1 MEKFKAAMLLGG
13 VGDALGYGNVC
24 RENSAL
30 GSIQEELQKTGGL
43 DSLVLSPG
51 KWPVSDNTIM
61 HMATAEALTTDYWC
75 LDDLYRE
82 MVKRY
87 VETVEKLTEHRP
99 DPSTIEGCSQLKP
112 DNYLL
117 AWHTPFSEKGSGFGA
132 ATKAMCIGMRYWKPG
147 RLETLVEVSIEC
159 GRMTHNHPTGFL
171 GSLCTALFASY
182 AVQGKPLV
190 QWGRDMLKAVPLAE
204 EYCRKTIRHMAEYQE
219 HWFYFEAKWQF
230 YLEERKI
237 SEETENKAT
246 FPGNYDAEER
256 DKTYKKWS
264 SEGRGGRRGHDAP
277 MIAYDAL
284 LGAGNNWTEL
294 CQRAM
299 FHGGESGATGAIA
312 GCLFG
317 LLHGLAS
324 VPRGL
329 YQELEHK
336 DRLEDLG
343 TALHRLSTEENSKN
357 NKIFREKRAM
367 DSQTLKKKISRTCDE
382 AARNLL
388 NSLLL
393 YVLDREDGP
402 QKAENKATGANRPS
416 QLQDMGR
423 RPTRFQLL
431 QAKFMGTGREPHLK
445 KTREVGRLISKD
457 KQGPGKSFVNATI
470 NKLLEKSKEGAN
482 GASQRTPSS
491 EKPRWSPSSG
501 KNTVKNILKKFL
513 AAEEKEAKEKEERQK
528 PPAQRPGA
536 ARGLLP
542 RIVGRSSIL
551 SKLRERFE
559 QSGCLH
565 SEAGV
570 LPLHREGRKS
580 KSLQKK
586 KEHRPQVRVLHI
598 ATMATSCTRTPPA
611 RFLACTAEPLPA
623 LSIATI
629 VCSPQSW
636 LSHCAK
642 LSHAESR
649 RWPTGENVMS
659 SDTENLEPRGNK
671 SPGLMNKEHQEQLK
685 SSVSQAVTCVDS
697 HVGVNTDFSGM
708 PTKGQALPGYI
719 PALSPPGLDSSRDT
733 AIVEKD
739 RTAEPSTQE
748 VATGTQ
754 GVEDDIGETPE
765 ITMTVYSSEDEE
777 ERTPSGSEREPF
789 FAIQRHLPEEEA
801 VSQVPFLAPL
811 AVQAERRAQPSI
823 KSPQITVQ
831 LPVVHEMPAS
841 SGPLQHATSHED
853 NHSQVLRG
861 EERTENKETAF
872 SAVNEDRRGS
882 QAPTILSQPCGRP
895 GSPQPAAEG
904 GHQEDVR
911 DDTHADGDASQ
922 VFLIP
927 IPSKSF
933 PGGIEKN
940 HALEESRDLGECGGS
955 SEENISDLNRER
967 HLCPESQE
975 APTTS
980 HGTSSHPTVGGRYAG
995 VGTSSASGLQQGVS
1009 PTVLVSPQDCAK
1021 PESSIALSKNI
1032 QLGQK
1037 ECRGP
1042 PNNSASPPSITQENI
1057 SSDLGSNNQS
1067 ALDKQPVTSIQA
1079 SGEVAAI
1086 GTVTG
1091 LTVPQPSGTQ
1101 NPEYKIIAWSAGAQD
1116 TEHKT
1121 IPHTGDSKDAEHKT
1135 IPHTGDSK
1143 DAEHKTVPHTGD
1155 SKDAEHKTVPHTGD
1169 SKDAEHKTIP
1179 HMGDSKDAEYKTIPH
1194 TGDSKD
1200 AEHKVIPHMG
1210 YSKDADHKKLPQ
1222 TSGAQDIK
1230 HKPPSLASG
1239 AQNKAHKLKLQPHVC
1254 QDAEPN
1260 TAPHPGTSQETKHKT
1275 APRPSGTQNV
1285 EHKTTLQQDSTQG
1298 TKQVT
1303 LWPGGTQ
1310 DDEQKIT
1317 PQPRSAQD
1325 PEDKEVSLTGDT
1337 QNAKH
1342 KTTVWTGNAQNPSQ
1356 KVTSQSGGTQD
1367 TKYKIMPQADGT
1379 QDTEPKKTAWVGDGQ
1394 DGTQRPENKTMPWSA
1409 SVQDYKDKKT
1419 QKSSSHP
1426 LVSSSSLKDES
1437 RATEG
1442 SISKDTVQSHLLM
1455 AAALAVQPAEAA
1467 VSCPVPIESLPSVS
1481 SEPALRRSSS
1491 DRENKITATESIT
1504 SPRPQKSLGHSQLLP
1519 VGQQDLDRRSPE
1531 REHLCGEAHSPMH
1544 PLRPAS
1550 KGETR
1555 QVVPA
1560 YGPESPILTQKA
1572 EHKSGLQAKG
1582 LGREAKESLPTQR
1595 DMGRPQ
1601 SHLGSEVAGT
1611 GHSRLHQTGQ
1621 PDVLC
1626 VAEPHEEAW
1635 ASQDLVGNRKI
1646 PTEESPSWHRNR
1658 GQEHPLGP
1666 LGRQERSPTQGD
1678 SLQADKATPG
1688 NPREPCGLPMQK
1700 QTQSQGQASQ
1710 PVPQAWGQSE
1720 STPEE
1725 VPTAGSGGE
1734 PPSVDPILGS
1744 QQSLGVL
1751 HLPQEGQ
1758 SLAGSRTTVCSL
1770 DTADNSPWL
1779 ASNAGSQPLFQTLA
1793 QSGSPNAPRAEKDL
1807 SDHRHHRSVHFA
1819 KYRAQSFRDQKA
1831 FELSF
1836 RPTVLRASDTSEPPK

>member
-24 RENSAL
+24 RENSTL

-87 VETVEKLTEHRP
+87 IETVEKLVEHRP

-237 SEETENKAT
+237 SEETGNKAT

-357 NKIFREKRAM
+357 SKIFREKMAM

-382 AARNLL
+382 AARTLL

-393 YVLDREDGP
+393 YVLDRENGP
-402 QKAENKATGANRPS
+402 QKAEDKATRANRPS
-416 QLQDMGR
+416 QLQDVGR

-470 NKLLEKSKEGAN
+470 NKLLEKTKEGAN
-482 GASQRTPSS
+482 SGSQRTPSS

-559 QSGCLH
+559 QSGCLY

-629 VCSPQSW
+629 VCGPQSW
-636 LSHCAK
+636 LSHCTK
-642 LSHAESR
+642 LSHTESR

-659 SDTENLEPRGNK
+659 SDAENLEPRGKK
-671 SPGLMNKEHQEQLK
+671 SPGLLNEEHQEQLK

-697 HVGVNTDFSGM
+697 HVGVNMGFSGM

-733 AIVEKD
+733 AVVEKD

-841 SGPLQHATSHED
+841 PGHLQHATNHED
-853 NHSQVLRG
+853 NRSPVLRG
-861 EERTENKETAF
+861 EEGTENKEAAF
-872 SAVNEDRRGS
+872 SSVNEDRRGS
-882 QAPTILSQPCGRP
+882 QAPTILNQPCGRP
-895 GSPQPAAEG
+895 GSPQPVAEG
-904 GHQEDVR
+904 GRQEDIR
-911 DDTHADGDASQ
+911 DDTHANGDASQ
-922 VFLIP
+922 MSLIS

-933 PGGIEKN
+933 PGVIEKN

-955 SEENISDLNRER
+955 AEENISDLN
-967 HLCPESQE
+967 S
-975 APTTS
+975 
-980 HGTSSHPTVGGRYAG
+980 GRRYEG
-995 VGTSSASGLQQGVS
+995 VGTSLASGLQQGVS
-1009 PTVLVSPQDCAK
+1009 PTVLVSPQGCAK
-1021 PESSIALSKNI
+1021 PESSIAPGKNI
-1032 QLGQK
+1032 QLGQE
-1037 ECRGP
+1037 ECKGP
-1042 PNNSASPPSITQENI
+1042 LNDSASPSNVTQENV
-1057 SSDLGSNNQS
+1057 SSDLGHNNQS
-1067 ALDKQPVTSIQA
+1067 TLDKQPITSIQA
-1079 SGEVAAI
+1079 SGEVTAI

-1091 LTVPQPSGTQ
+1091 LTIPQPSGTQ
-1101 NPEYKIIAWSAGAQD
+1101 NPEYKIIAWLAGAQD

-1121 IPHTGDSKDAEHKT
+1121 IPQMGDSKDAEHKT
-1135 IPHTGDSK
+1135 IP
-1143 DAEHKTVPHTGD
+1143 
-1155 SKDAEHKTVPHTGD
+1155 
-1169 SKDAEHKTIP
+1169 
-1179 HMGDSKDAEYKTIPH
+1179 
-1194 TGDSKD
+1194 
-1200 AEHKVIPHMG
+1200 
-1210 YSKDADHKKLPQ
+1210 Q
-1222 TSGAQDIK
+1222 SGAQDIK

-1239 AQNKAHKLKLQPHVC
+1239 AQNKAHELKLQPHVC

-1303 LWPGGTQ
+1303 LWSGGTQ
-1310 DDEQKIT
+1310 DDEQKVT
-1317 PQPRSAQD
+1317 PQPCRAQD
-1325 PEDKEVSLTGDT
+1325 PEDKAVSLMDDT
-1337 QNAKH
+1337 QDAKH
-1342 KTTVWTGNAQNPSQ
+1342 KTTIWTGDAQNPSQ
-1356 KVTSQSGGTQD
+1356 KGTSQSGGTQD

-1379 QDTEPKKTAWVGDGQ
+1379 QDTAPKMTAWVGDGQ
-1394 DGTQRPENKTMPWSA
+1394 DGTQRPENKTMLWSA

-1426 LVSSSSLKDES
+1426 LVSSSSPKDGS
-1437 RATEG
+1437 GATEG

-1455 AAALAVQPAEAA
+1455 AAAPAVQPAEAV
-1467 VSCPVPIESLPSVS
+1467 VSCLVPTESLPSVS
-1481 SEPALRRSSS
+1481 SEPALRRSGS
-1491 DRENKITATESIT
+1491 DTENKITATESIT
-1504 SPRPQKSLGHSQLLP
+1504 SPRPQKNPTESLGHTQLPP
-1519 VGQQDLDRRSPE
+1519 VGQQALDRKSPE
-1531 REHLCGEAHSPMH
+1531 REHLCGEAHSPMY

-1550 KGETR
+1550 EGETR

-1560 YGPESPILTQKA
+1560 YGPEPHVLTQKA
-1572 EHKSGLQAKG
+1572 ERRSVPQAKG
-1582 LGREAKESLPTQR
+1582 LGSETKESLPTQR
-1595 DMGRPQ
+1595 DTGRPQ

-1611 GHSRLHQTGQ
+1611 GHARLYQTGQ

-1626 VAEPHEEAW
+1626 VAEPQEEAW
-1635 ASQDLVGNRKI
+1635 APRNLVGNGKM
-1646 PTEESPSWHRNR
+1646 PTEESSSWHRNR
-1658 GQEHPLGP
+1658 DREYPLGP

-1678 SLQADKATPG
+1678 NLQADEATPG

-1710 PVPQAWGQSE
+1710 PVPQGWGQPE

-1744 QQSLGVL
+1744 QQSLGAL
-1751 HLPQEGQ
+1751 HLPEEGQ

-1770 DTADNSPWL
+1770 NTADNSPWL
-1779 ASNAGSQPLFQTLA
+1779 TCNAGSQPLFQSLA

>member
-43 DSLVLSPG
+43 DRLVLSPG

-61 HMATAEALTTDYWC
+61 HIATAEALTTDYWC

-87 VETVEKLTEHRP
+87 VGTVEKLAEHRP

-190 QWGRDMLKAVPLAE
+190 EWGRDMLKAVPLAE

-299 FHGGESGATGAIA
+299 FHRGESGATGAIA

-343 TALHRLSTEENSKN
+343 TALHRLSTEENSKKS
-357 NKIFREKRAM
+357 KIFRERMTM
-367 DSQTLKKKISRTCDE
+367 DSQTLKKKISRTGDE
-382 AARNLL
+382 AARTLL

-402 QKAENKATGANRPS
+402 RKAEDKATRANCPS
-416 QLQDMGR
+416 QLQDVGR

-470 NKLLEKSKEGAN
+470 NKLLEKTKEGAN
-482 GASQRTPSS
+482 SASQRTPSS
-491 EKPRWSPSSG
+491 EKPRWSPSCG
-501 KNTVKNILKKFL
+501 KNTVKSILKKFL
-513 AAEEKEAKEKEERQK
+513 AAEEKEAKEKETCQK

-629 VCSPQSW
+629 VCGPQSW

-649 RWPTGENVMS
+649 RWPTGENVMP
-659 SDTENLEPRGNK
+659 SDSENLEPRGNK
-671 SPGLMNKEHQEQLK
+671 SLGLMNEEHQEQLK
-685 SSVSQAVTCVDS
+685 SSVSQAATCVDS
-697 HVGVNTDFSGM
+697 HVGANTGFSGM
-708 PTKGQALPGYI
+708 TTKGQALPGYL
-719 PALSPPGLDSSRDT
+719 PALSPHGLESSRDT

-739 RTAEPSTQE
+739 RPAEPSTQE

-777 ERTPSGSEREPF
+777 ERTPSGAERELF
-789 FAIQRHLPEEEA
+789 FAIQRHLPEQEA
-801 VSQVPFLAPL
+801 VSQVPFLVPL

-841 SGPLQHATSHED
+841 PGLQHATSHED
-853 NHSQVLRG
+853 NRSQVLRG
-861 EERTENKETAF
+861 EERTGNKEAAF
-872 SAVNEDRRGS
+872 SAVNKDRRGS
-882 QAPTILSQPCGRP
+882 QAPTILNQPP
-895 GSPQPAAEG
+895 VKLGSLQPVAEG
-904 GHQEDVR
+904 GLQEDVR
-911 DDTHADGDASQ
+911 DDSHADGDASQ
-922 VFLIP
+922 MFLIP
-927 IPSKSF
+927 VPSKSF

-940 HALEESRDLGECGGS
+940 RALEESQDLGECS
-955 SEENISDLNRER
+955 DTSEENISDLNWGR
-967 HLCPESQE
+967 HLCPESKE
-975 APTTS
+975 APTIS
-980 HGTSSHPTVGGRYAG
+980 HGTSSHPTVGRQYAG
-995 VGTSSASGLQQGVS
+995 EGTSLASSLQQGVS
-1009 PTVLVSPQDCAK
+1009 PTVMVSPHGCVK
-1021 PESSIALSKNI
+1021 PESSIAPGKNI
-1032 QLGQK
+1032 QFGQEEGK
-1037 ECRGP
+1037 GS
-1042 PNNSASPPSITQENI
+1042 PNDSPLPPSITQENF
-1057 SSDLGSNNQS
+1057 SSDLGPNNQS
-1067 ALDKQPVTSIQA
+1067 TLDKQPITSIKA
-1079 SGEVAAI
+1079 SGRVTAI

-1091 LTVPQPSGTQ
+1091 LTIPQPSGTQ

-1121 IPHTGDSKDAEHKT
+1121 IPHTGEPKDAEHKA

-1143 DAEHKTVPHTGD
+1143 DAE
-1155 SKDAEHKTVPHTGD
+1155 
-1169 SKDAEHKTIP
+1169 
-1179 HMGDSKDAEYKTIPH
+1179 
-1194 TGDSKD
+1194 
-1200 AEHKVIPHMG
+1200 
-1210 YSKDADHKKLPQ
+1210 HKKLPQ

-1230 HKPPSLASG
+1230 HKPPSLATG
-1239 AQNKAHKLKLQPHVC
+1239 AQNKAHKLTLQPHVC
-1254 QDAEPN
+1254 QDAEPS
-1260 TAPHPGTSQETKHKT
+1260 TAPHPGTSQEPKHKT

-1303 LWPGGTQ
+1303 LWPDGTQ
-1310 DDEQKIT
+1310 DNEQKIT
-1317 PQPRSAQD
+1317 PQPHSAQD
-1325 PEDKEVSLTGDT
+1325 PEHKVISLMGDT
-1337 QNAKH
+1337 QVAKH
-1342 KTTVWTGNAQNPSQ
+1342 KTTVWTGDIQNPRQ
-1356 KVTSQSGGTQD
+1356 KVASQSGGTQD
-1367 TKYKIMPQADGT
+1367 TKYKIMPQAGGT
-1379 QDTEPKKTAWVGDGQ
+1379 QDTEPTMTAQVGDGQ
-1394 DGTQRPENKTMPWSA
+1394 DGTQRPENKTMPWSS

-1426 LVSSSSLKDES
+1426 LVSSRSSKDES

-1455 AAALAVQPAEAA
+1455 SAAPAAQPTEAA
-1467 VSCPVPIESLPSVS
+1467 VSCPGPIESPPSVS
-1481 SEPALRRSSS
+1481 IEQALGRSGSGT
-1491 DRENKITATESIT
+1491 ENKITAMESIA
-1504 SPRPQKSLGHSQLLP
+1504 SPRPQKNPTESLGHSQLPP
-1519 VGQQDLDRRSPE
+1519 VGQQTLDRKSPE
-1531 REHLCGEAHSPMH
+1531 RERLCGEAQSPTYT
-1544 PLRPAS
+1544 LRPAS

-1555 QVVPA
+1555 QVEPA
-1560 YGPESPILTQKA
+1560 YGPEPPVLSQKA
-1572 EHKSGLQAKG
+1572 EHRSGCQAKG
-1582 LGREAKESLPTQR
+1582 LGSEVKESLPTQE
-1595 DMGRPQ
+1595 DMGRP
-1601 SHLGSEVAGT
+1601 HLGSEVAGA
-1611 GHSRLHQTGQ
+1611 GHARLHQTGQ
-1621 PDVLC
+1621 PGVLC

-1635 ASQDLVGNRKI
+1635 ASQNLVGNKTM
-1646 PTEESPSWHRNR
+1646 PVEESPSRHRNR

-1666 LGRQERSPTQGD
+1666 LGRQERSQTQGD
-1678 SLQADKATPG
+1678 NLQADKATQG
-1688 NPREPCGLPMQK
+1688 NPRKPCGLPMQK

-1710 PVPQAWGQSE
+1710 PVPQAWEQPE
-1720 STPEE
+1720 RTPEEE

-1734 PPSVDPILGS
+1734 PPSVGPILGS
-1744 QQSLGVL
+1744 QQSLGAL

-1770 DTADNSPWL
+1770 DTAGNSPWL
-1779 ASNAGSQPLFQTLA
+1779 TSNAGSQPLFQTLA

-1836 RPTVLRASDTSEPPK
+1836 RPTVLRSSDTFEPPK